1 MIPKEDLSTSG
12 AQVADAAVF
21 VLLLQQMFTYR
32 YSMSPFPAFAVV
44 VMIGTF
50 DAHYFPHSLLVP
62 PDLPV
67 QLPQP
72 VVLGRGADAGGA
84 GGGPGEAAGGGDDR

>member
-1 MIPKEDLSTSG
+1 MIPKEDLATSS

-21 VLLLQQMFTYR
+21 VFLLQQMFTY
-32 YSMSPFPAFAVV
+32 SMSPLPGFAVTV
-44 VMIGTF
+44 VIRTF
-50 DAHYFPHSLLVP
+50 DAHNFPNSLLVP

>member
-1 MIPKEDLSTSG
+1 MIPEEDLSTSG

-21 VLLLQQMFTYR
+21 VLLLQQMFTY
-32 YSMSPFPAFAVV
+32 SMSPFPAFAVV
-44 VMIGTF
+44 VMIRTF
-50 DAHYFPHSLLVP
+50 DAHNFPNSLLVP

-72 VVLGRGADAGGA
+72 VVLGGGADGGGA